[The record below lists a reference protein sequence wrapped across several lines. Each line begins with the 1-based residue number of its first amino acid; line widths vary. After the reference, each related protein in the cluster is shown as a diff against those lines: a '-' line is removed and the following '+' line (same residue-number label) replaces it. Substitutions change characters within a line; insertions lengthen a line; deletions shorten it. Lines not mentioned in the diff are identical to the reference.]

1 MNVLSSPFNLNATRR
16 KIVAWLAALI
26 AGVALIVLGIGGDV
40 EIQFQNLRSQTLEK
54 PASGDIVIAEIDAK
68 SLQALD
74 SWPWPRRYYGQA
86 IEKLS
91 AAGATQISFDID
103 FSAHSSAAEDQFMA
117 EAIAASDAAI
127 IMATFRQA
135 AGAGNDAFVES
146 LPIPI
151 LRENTFLASVNV
163 HPDKRGQLNSY
174 SYGTVTGGQVRPSLA
189 SQLADSSGNIDDS
202 FAIDQSIDPATIPR
216 ISFVDILSQDNLSS
230 AVKGKKILIG
240 ATAIELGDRYPISR
254 FGVLPGV
261 VIQAMAAETLLQSTN
276 MVNIG
281 SVPTLLVVS
290 IILLALI
297 IRKNTLPSMSIC
309 FVLGI
314 GIFTTL
320 IFVEWQGWFT
330 FSNVP
335 ALAFLAVFLIVD
347 KFLRTDLALNNSRF
361 FNGTSKL
368 PNEAAFRHFVQHI
381 DGPYFATVHLA
392 DFHELNVVTDQVSR
406 ADLFQNIAARLQYLA
421 AMDRIFHIDS
431 DTLAWV
437 LKEEHIQN
445 IDGHFETAM
454 ALFHAP
460 FMAGETKIKLK
471 VTFGISD
478 ESIGKSKAAS
488 EQALDVGKKWMWHD
502 DEVADAIGQKQNL
515 LVELDEAIQNEDISV
530 VYQPKWSLPDSKLNG
545 AEALVRWCHPERGMI
560 SPEIFIPLLEKAEQM
575 DDLTLYVL
583 NQALKRLSKWEML
596 QPGLECSVN
605 VSAQLLSDS
614 KFVEKTIQLVDAAPI
629 KNGQIIFEVTE
640 TATLDDPDLSIL
652 ALTRIREAGI
662 KVSID
667 DYGTGQSTM
676 SYLQR
681 LPADEIKIDQS
692 FVKTITTVV
701 SNRVM
706 VKSAIEM
713 AHALGFKVVAEGIE
727 DQPCLDMLTSMGCDV
742 GQGWH
747 ISKPIDP
754 DTFEMTWLGS
764 AVSGNRKSA

>member
-1 MNVLSSPFNLNATRR
+1 MNVLFSPFNLNATRR
-16 KIVAWLAALI
+16 KLAAWFS
-26 AGVALIVLGIGGDV
+26 ALFVGFAMIVLGIGGDV
-40 EIQFQNLRSQTLEK
+40 EIQVQNLRSQILEK

-68 SLQALD
+68 SLHTLD
-74 SWPWPRRYYGQA
+74 SWPWPRRYYAQA
-86 IEKLS
+86 VEKLS

-103 FSAHSSAAEDQFMA
+103 FSAHSSAVDDQMMA
-117 EAIAASDAAI
+117 ESIANSDAAI
-127 IMATFRQA
+127 IMATFRQT
-135 AGAGNDAFVES
+135 AGAGNDEFIES

-163 HPDKRGQLNSY
+163 HPDKRGQLNNY
-174 SYGTVTGGQVRPSLA
+174 SYGTFTGGQVRPSLA
-189 SQLADSSGNIDDS
+189 SQLADSSGNIDES

-216 ISFVDILSQDNLSS
+216 ISFADILSQDNLSA

-254 FGVLPGV
+254 FGVVPGV

-276 MVNIG
+276 MENIG
-281 SVPTLLVVS
+281 SVPALVIVA
-290 IILLALI
+290 IALFGLI
-297 IRKNTLPSMSIC
+297 IRQNALPPIAIC

-314 GIFTTL
+314 GLFTAL
-320 IFVEWQGWFT
+320 LFAESQGWFT

-335 ALAFLAVFLIVD
+335 ALAFLAIFLIID
-347 KFLRTDLALNNSRF
+347 KFLRTDLALSNSRF
-361 FNGTSKL
+361 FDKTSKL
-368 PNEAAFRHFVQHI
+368 PNETAFQHFVQKI
-381 DGPYFATVHLA
+381 DKPFIATVHLA
-392 DFHELNVVTDQVSR
+392 DFHELNVVTDSVSR

-421 AMDRIFHIDS
+421 AMDRVFHLDT

-437 LKEEHIQN
+437 LKDEHIKN
-445 IDGHFETAM
+445 IEGHFETAM

-478 ESIGKSKAAS
+478 ESISKAKVAS

-502 DEVADAIGQKQNL
+502 DDVAHAVGQKQNL
-515 LVELDEAIQNEDISV
+515 LVELDEAIQNGDISV
-530 VYQPKWSLPDSKLNG
+530 VYQPKWGLSDDKLNG
-545 AEALVRWCHPERGMI
+545 AEALVRWHHPERGMI

-583 NQALKRLSKWEML
+583 QQALQRLSNWNVL
-596 QPGLECSVN
+596 QTDLNCSVN

-614 KFVEKTIQLVDAAPI
+614 KFVEKAIQLVDTSPI
-629 KNGQIIFEVTE
+629 KNMQMIFEVTE
-640 TATLDDPDLSIL
+640 TATLDDPELSIL

-692 FVKTITTVV
+692 FVKTITTVD

-706 VKSAIEM
+706 VKSALEM

-747 ISKPIDP
+747 ISKPLDP
-754 DTFEMTWLGS
+754 DTFEATWLGNT
-764 AVSGNRKSA
+764 ATDTRKSA